1 MNIPE
6 VQFPNP
12 SITIRFDT
20 DSKNAAVRRKTAFAH
35 AAKARYLVALPHMRF
50 PGIGHGQKDASGYRF
65 IPVVYANDAQK
76 AR

>member
-20 DSKNAAVRRKTAFAH
+20 DSRKAAVRRKTAFAH
-35 AAKARYLVALPHMRF
+35 AAKARYLVALPHMALPRNR
-50 PGIGHGQKDASGYRF
+50 PRAEGWLVLQVHSRGLRE
-65 IPVVYANDAQK
+65 
-76 AR
+76 

>member
-20 DSKNAAVRRKTAFAH
+20 DSRKAAVRRKTAFAH
-35 AAKARYLVALPHMRF
+35 AAKARYLVALPHMHF
-50 PGIGHGQKDASGYRF
+50 PGIGHVKKDGSGYRF
-65 IPVVYANDAQK
+65 IPVVYVNDAQK